1 MVLALVQNIAILV
14 ALSVVTQAVTA
25 SLSPGSKRR
34 AVILGLLFGGT
45 AVLGMMTPFH
55 AAPGV
60 IYDGRS
66 IILGIAGIFGGPSS
80 AAIAAVIAAAY
91 RLHLG
96 GAGAWV
102 GVAVIA
108 EATALGVAFH
118 YRRRNTGRLSWSE
131 LLVVGI
137 AIHVAM
143 LLLQLVLPGGRGPE
157 IVARIALPVLTVYPV
172 GMMLVARL
180 MLDQEE
186 RYRREERLRELN
198 TSLEQIVDERTEELQ
213 ATNEELEQTNQELTQ
228 ALAEIEAAN
237 RSKSAF
243 VRAMSHELR
252 TPLNSVIGFADLLAS
267 GLAGP
272 LNEEQLKQVRM
283 IGEAGRHL
291 LALVNQVLDL
301 ARIEAGHL
309 DLSFEDLDA
318 RELVSQAVETLR
330 PQADA
335 KGLALE
341 SAVPSQPVPVRSDR
355 TRVLE
360 ILINLVG
367 NAVKFT
373 DAGSVQVSLGQHD
386 GVISF
391 SVTDTGP
398 GIDPEDADHVFLEFT
413 QGSRS
418 GGRQAIPG
426 AGLGL
431 AISKQLAEALGGTI
445 ELESEPGR
453 GSTFTLRLPAQ
464 PPAAER
470 VLS

>member
-25 SLSPGSKRR
+25 SLPPGSKRR
-34 AVILGLLFGGT
+34 AIILGLLFGGT
-45 AVLGMMTPFH
+45 AVLGMMTPFR
-55 AAPGV
+55 AAQGV

-66 IILGIAGIFGGPSS
+66 IILGIAGIFGGPAAAAV
-80 AAIAAVIAAAY
+80 AAIIAAAY

-108 EATALGVAFH
+108 EATAFGVAFH
-118 YRRRNTGRLSWSE
+118 YHRQKTGHVLWRE
-131 LLVVGI
+131 LLLVGI

-157 IVARIALPVLTVYPV
+157 IVARIALPVLTVYPI

-186 RYRREERLRELN
+186 RHRREAQLRELN
-198 TSLEQIVDERTEELQ
+198 ASLERMVDERTEELQ
-213 ATNEELEQTNQELTQ
+213 AANEELEQTNEELTR

-267 GLAGP
+267 GLPGP

-318 RELVSQAVETLR
+318 RDLVSQAVETLR

-341 SAVPSQPVPVRSDR
+341 SVLPPEPVLLRSDR

-373 DAGSVQVSLGQHD
+373 DAGEVRLTLETRD
-386 GVISF
+386 GVVSF
-391 SVTDTGP
+391 VVSDTGP
-398 GIDPEDADHVFLEFT
+398 GIDPEDADHVFREFT

-418 GGRQAIPG
+418 GRRQAVPG

-431 AISKQLAEALGGTI
+431 AISRQLAEALGGVI
-445 ELESEPGR
+445 ELESEPGH
-453 GSTFTLRLPAQ
+453 GATFTLRLPVQ
-464 PPAAER
+464 PQETMTAPA
-470 VLS
+470 

>member
-14 ALSVVTQAVTA
+14 ALSVVTQSLTA
-25 SLSPGSKRR
+25 SLPPGSKRR
-34 AVILGLLFGGT
+34 AVILGLLFGCT
-45 AVLGMMTPFH
+45 AVLGMMTPFR
-55 AAPGV
+55 AAPGI

-66 IILGIAGIFGGPSS
+66 IILGIAGIFGGPG
-80 AAIAAVIAAAY
+80 AAALAAAIAAAY

-96 GAGAWV
+96 GAGVWV

-108 EATALGVAFH
+108 EAAALGVAFH
-118 YRRRNTGRLSWSE
+118 YHRRKTGRIAWHE
-131 LLVVGI
+131 LLLVGI
-137 AIHVAM
+137 AIHAVM
-143 LLLQLVLPGGRGPE
+143 LLLQLVLPGGKGPE
-157 IVARIALPVLTVYPV
+157 IVGRIALPVLTVYPL
-172 GMMLVARL
+172 GMLLVARL

-186 RYRREERLRELN
+186 RYRLEAQLRELN
-198 TSLEQIVDERTEELQ
+198 ASLERMVDERTEELR
-213 ATNEELEQTNQELTQ
+213 TINEQLEQTNQELTR

-237 RSKSAF
+237 HSKSAF

-272 LNEEQLKQVRM
+272 LNAEQLKQVRM

-309 DLSFEDLDA
+309 DLSFDDLDA
-318 RELVSQAVETLR
+318 RELADQALETLR
-330 PQADA
+330 PQAEA

-341 SAVPSQPVPVRSDR
+341 RELPARPVPLRSDR

-360 ILINLVG
+360 ILINLIG

-373 DAGSVQVSLGQHD
+373 DAGSVRVSVEARD
-386 GVISF
+386 GIVSF
-391 SVTDTGP
+391 AVSDTGP
-398 GIDPEDADHVFLEFT
+398 GIDPDDAEHVFREFA

-431 AISKQLAEALGGTI
+431 TISKQLAEALGGTI
-445 ELESEPGR
+445 ELDSEPGR

-464 PPAAER
+464 PPTAAQAGE
-470 VLS
+470 

>member
-14 ALSVVTQAVTA
+14 ALSVVTQALTA
-25 SLSPGSKRR
+25 SLPPGSKRR

-45 AVLGMMTPFH
+45 AVLGMMTPFR
-55 AAPGV
+55 AAPGI

-66 IILGIAGIFGGPSS
+66 IILGIAGIFGGPGAAALA
-80 AAIAAVIAAAY
+80 AAIAAVY
-91 RLHLG
+91 RLYLG

-108 EATALGVAFH
+108 EATAFGIAFH
-118 YRRRNTGRLSWSE
+118 YHRHKTGRIVWGE
-131 LLVVGI
+131 LLLVGV
-137 AIHVAM
+137 AIHVVM
-143 LLLQLVLPGGRGPE
+143 LLLQLALPGGKGPE
-157 IVARIALPVLTVYPV
+157 IVSRIALPVLTVYPV

-198 TSLEQIVDERTEELQ
+198 TSLEQMVDERTEELQ
-213 ATNEELEQTNQELTQ
+213 AINKELEQTNQELTR

-272 LNEEQLKQVRM
+272 LNDEQLKQVRM

-309 DLSFEDLDA
+309 DLAFEDLDA

-335 KGLALE
+335 KGLVLE
-341 SAVPSQPVPVRSDR
+341 SLLPPEPVPLRSDR
-355 TRVLE
+355 MRVLE
-360 ILINLVG
+360 ILINLIG

-373 DAGSVQVSLGQHD
+373 DAGSVRVSVGARD
-386 GVISF
+386 GIVSF
-391 SVTDTGP
+391 AVSDTGP
-398 GIDPEDADHVFLEFT
+398 GIDPDDADHIFREFT
-413 QGSRS
+413 QGTRS

-431 AISKQLAEALGGTI
+431 AISKQLAEAMGGRI
-445 ELESEPGR
+445 DLESELGR

-464 PPAAER
+464 PVAATTKEE
-470 VLS
+470 